1 MKILPLPS
9 AVLDRNSEFRGV
21 PTRKL
26 MENAG
31 KQAAAVILQKFGRP
45 KKVQIFCGSGGN
57 GGDGFVVGLELLRK
71 KIPVEII
78 LAGVVKNEDAQFY
91 LKKLPKE
98 LITKYSSATKI
109 DGSLLV
115 DALLGVGQRGKL
127 RGPIANIVTKLK
139 LTTLPKV
146 VSLDVPTGDLK
157 PDLVIAFHASK
168 QSILNSPFRKGGK
181 RGTNLEKT
189 ATYKKPGDFYQEIV
203 VPIGISKSAEQFF
216 GPGDVEFYFPRR
228 RENSHK
234 GENGRVVIV
243 GGSANYLGAPLFAGL
258 GALAAGVD
266 LVDVFVPR
274 INLAAARKFSPNFLI
289 HKFKG
294 NTEFLTIE
302 AAREILAFARKTN
315 SAVVLGPGLGRN
327 SETEKA
333 VSFFAKNCRQPLVLD
348 ADALLPNLPKFISK
362 QVVLTPHAAE
372 FRRMPKNLNAVIL
385 KKGRTDEIIS
395 GERKRWNDT
404 GNPILTV
411 GGSGDT
417 LAGLTGGLLA
427 REVAAFEAAGIA
439 AFLLGLAG
447 ERIAL
452 KSESTTPQA
461 LAKKIPQIIRTILD
475 EKI

>member
-1 MKILPLPS
+1 MKILALPS

-21 PTRKL
+21 LTRKL

-71 KIPVEII
+71 KIPVEVI
-78 LAGVVKNEDAQFY
+78 LAGAVKNQDAQFY

-98 LITKYSSATKI
+98 LITKYSSTTKI
-109 DGSLLV
+109 DGALLV

-127 RGPIANIVTKLK
+127 RAPIANIITKLK
-139 LTTLPKV
+139 NSNTQLTPHFSGGNRKI
-146 VSLDVPTGDLK
+146 VSLDVPTGNLR
-157 PDLVIAFHASK
+157 PELVIAFHASK
-168 QSILNSPFRKGGK
+168 NSAR
-181 RGTNLEKT
+181 
-189 ATYKKPGDFYQEIV
+189 EIV
-203 VPIGISKSAEQFF
+203 VPIGIPKSAEQFF

-266 LVDVFVPR
+266 LVDIFVPGV
-274 INLAAARKFSPNFLI
+274 NFAATKKFSPNFLI
-289 HKFKG
+289 HEFKG
-294 NTEFLTIE
+294 NTEFLTLE
-302 AAREILAFARKTN
+302 AAREILDFAREKN
-315 SAVVLGPGLGRN
+315 AAVVLGPGLGRN
-327 SETEKA
+327 SETGKA

-348 ADALLPNLPKFISK
+348 ADALLPNLPKFIST

-372 FRRMPKNLNAVIL
+372 FQRMPKNLNAVIL
-385 KKGRTDEIIS
+385 KKGRTDAIIS
-395 GERKRWNDT
+395 GERKRWNNT

-427 REVAAFEAAGIA
+427 REVAAFEAAGLA

-461 LAKKIPQIIRTILD
+461 LAKKIPQIIREILD
-475 EKI
+475 GRKNF